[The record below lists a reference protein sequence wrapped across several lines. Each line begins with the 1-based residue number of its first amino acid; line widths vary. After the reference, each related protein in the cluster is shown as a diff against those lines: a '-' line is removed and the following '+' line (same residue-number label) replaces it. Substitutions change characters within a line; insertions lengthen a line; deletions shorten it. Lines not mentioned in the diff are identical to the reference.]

1 MNMKRIIIDLL
12 VILMG
17 FALFIIWYNKK
28 ENEADSV
35 PTTLN
40 SHLKVH
46 LITKDKMDQFWYSV
60 NQGAED
66 MAELLGITYQWDA
79 PEKREDIDEQIQI
92 LNRAVDDGADVIL
105 LAATDPIKISSAVED
120 AKARGVRIIYV
131 DSPANEEAIITLA
144 TDNINAGKTA
154 GETMISELEA
164 IGTRSGSIGIIGV
177 NTVTTTTLN
186 RETGFREAIEADGKF
201 TVLNTEF
208 ANGDPVASQEA
219 SEALIANNPDL
230 VGLFGTNEGSTV
242 GVGNAIK
249 NINPNIIGIGFD
261 KSDAILN
268 LVRDESL
275 NAVIAQNP
283 YTMGFLGM
291 AEAAAALKGY
301 DTGPT
306 YINTGISILMKR

>member
-1 MNMKRIIIDLL
+1 MKRIIIDLL

-17 FALFIIWYNKK
+17 LALFFLWYSNKV
-28 ENEADSV
+28 NDADSV

-40 SHLKVH
+40 KYLKVY
-46 LITKDKMDQFWYSV
+46 LITMDKMDQYWYFV

-79 PEKREDIDEQIQI
+79 PETKDIDRQIEI

-105 LAATDPIKISSAVED
+105 LAATDPIRISSAVED
-120 AKARGVRIIYV
+120 AKARGVKIIYV
-131 DSPANEEAIITLA
+131 DSPANEEAMVTLA
-144 TDNINAGKTA
+144 TNNFDAGITA
-154 GETMISELEA
+154 GEIMISELGA
-164 IGTRSGSIGIIGV
+164 FGIQSGSIGIIGV
-177 NTVTTTTLN
+177 NTVTSSTIN
-186 RETGFREAIEADGKF
+186 REMGFREAMEADGKF
-201 TVLNTEF
+201 TVLDTVF
-208 ANGDPVASQEA
+208 ANGDPVASEELA
-219 SEALIANNPDL
+219 AAFIANNPDL

-249 NINPNIIGIGFD
+249 NNNPKVIGIGFD

-268 LVRDESL
+268 LVENESL
-275 NAVIAQNP
+275 RAVVAQNP

-301 DTGPT
+301 DTGPSNL
-306 YINTGISILMKR
+306 NTGVSIITKR

>member
-17 FALFIIWYNKK
+17 FVLFFIWYNKK

-40 SHLKVH
+40 RYLKVY
-46 LITKDKMDQFWYSV
+46 LITMDKMDQFWYSV

-66 MAELLGITYQWDA
+66 MAELLGITYQWEA
-79 PEKREDIDEQIQI
+79 PETKEDIDEQIQI
-92 LNRAVDDGADVIL
+92 LNEAVDDGADVIL
-105 LAATDPIKISSAVED
+105 LAATDPIRISSAIED

-144 TDNINAGKTA
+144 TDNIDAGTTA

-164 IGTRSGSIGIIGV
+164 VGTRSGSIGIIGV
-177 NTVTTTTLN
+177 NRVTISTLN

-201 TVLNTEF
+201 TVLDTED

-219 SEALIANNPDL
+219 AEALIANNPDL

-249 NINPNIIGIGFD
+249 NINPNIVGIGFD

-306 YINTGISILMKR
+306 YINTGVSVLMKR

>member
-17 FALFIIWYNKK
+17 FVLFFMWYNKK

-40 SHLKVH
+40 RYLKVY
-46 LITKDKMDQFWYSV
+46 LITMDKMDQFWYSV

-66 MAELLGITYQWDA
+66 MAELLGITYQWEA
-79 PEKREDIDEQIQI
+79 PETKEDIDEQIQI
-92 LNRAVDDGADVIL
+92 LNEAVDDGADVIL
-105 LAATDPIKISSAVED
+105 LAATDPIRISSAIED

-144 TDNINAGKTA
+144 TDNIDAGTTA

-164 IGTRSGSIGIIGV
+164 VGTRSGSIGIIGV
-177 NTVTTTTLN
+177 NRVTISTLN

-201 TVLNTEF
+201 TVLDTED

-219 SEALIANNPDL
+219 AEALIANNPDL

-249 NINPNIIGIGFD
+249 NINPNIVGIGFD

-306 YINTGISILMKR
+306 YINTGVSVLMKR